1 MFWKNIAWS
10 WGGAVGG
17 DDDDDDGGASLLAA
31 DVSKAPDVSAATD
44 LSGPGATTS
53 TAAGPD
59 RTKVQSP
66 VRSPAPLHVNHQPL
80 QGDSSRSSRG
90 TTAYTAP
97 TWEAKQKSN
106 QWLLVSHMTQVTFSL
121 IRTINIKG
129 QVRVR
134 APSHWS
140 VSHLL
145 VSWLVG
151 ASE

>member
-10 WGGAVGG
+10 WGGALGG
-17 DDDDDDGGASLLAA
+17 AADDDGGASLLAA
-31 DVSKAPDVSAATD
+31 DVGKTPDVSAATD
-44 LSGPGATTS
+44 LNGPGATSS

-66 VRSPAPLHVNHQPL
+66 VRSPAPIHVSHQPV
-80 QGDSSRSSRG
+80 QGDSNRSSCG
-90 TTAYTAP
+90 SAAYTAP
-97 TWEAKQKSN
+97 NQEARRKSN

-134 APSHWS
+134 APPHWS

-145 VSWLVG
+145 LSWLVS
-151 ASE
+151 ASD